1 MLAASAALLALAAAA
16 VPLSRLAR
24 QSLNASGGS
33 VPVWVVAPFAV
44 VGLVVAWRRPGNP
57 LGWIMLGGA
66 FFGALSE
73 DASFYTVADYRLR
86 HGGLPLGW
94 LALLA
99 QPGWAPAIMMFGL
112 TVLLFPDGRLPSPR
126 WRWPA
131 QGYAAVGLLW
141 IASALVL
148 TVGAITGH
156 HARVDSGGNL
166 LQLTGGDQSAS
177 WFNVVQW
184 VFFPVLAACWLASLA
199 RQVLGYRRSSGERR
213 QQLKWLMAGSAFAFA
228 CVPLAVLAESRLLGT
243 FFALAGFFALPLC
256 IGVAILRY
264 RLFDIDRIISRT
276 LAYAI
281 VTGLL
286 VGVYA
291 GLVLLATQ
299 VFTIRSPVVVAVA
312 TLAAAALF
320 NPVRHRVQ
328 HVVDRRFNRARYDAD
343 TAITAFAA
351 RLQDAVDLDSVSDD
365 LARVVTR
372 SLEPAHLSVW
382 IKSLLTTTNPAWIIC
397 AGQLL
402 ARIFAALVVAAHN
415 GPAQTL
421 WRPYVESGAADT
433 EHIHHGMRCGR

>member
-1 MLAASAALLALAAAA
+1 MLACGAALLALVIAA
-16 VPLSRLAR
+16 VPLAGLAH
-24 QSLNASGGS
+24 QNLDASGGS
-33 VPVWVVAPFAV
+33 VPVWVVAPFGV

-99 QPGWAPAIMMFGL
+99 QPGWAPAVMMFGL
-112 TVLLFPDGRLPSPR
+112 VVLLFPDGRLPSPR

-131 QGYAAVGLLW
+131 RGYVAVGLLW
-141 IASALVL
+141 I
-148 TVGAITGH
+148 VGAVFFTVRAIAGH
-156 HARVDSGGNL
+156 HPQVDSSGNL
-166 LQLTGGDQSAS
+166 FLLYGNDPAAG

-213 QQLKWLMAGSAFAFA
+213 QQLKWLMAGSALAFA
-228 CVPLAVLAESRLLGT
+228 GV
-243 FFALAGFFALPLC
+243 ALAMLAGQTPLGAVFAVVGFLAMPLC

-299 VFTIRSPVVVAVA
+299 VFTIRSPVAVAAA

-328 HVVDRRFNRARYDAD
+328 RVVDRRFNRARYDAD
-343 TAITAFAA
+343 KAVAAFAG
-351 RLQDAVDLDSVSDD
+351 RLQDAVDLDSVNED

-382 IKSLLTTTNPAWIIC
+382 VSS
-397 AGQLL
+397 
-402 ARIFAALVVAAHN
+402 R
-415 GPAQTL
+415 
-421 WRPYVESGAADT
+421 Y
-433 EHIHHGMRCGR
+433 